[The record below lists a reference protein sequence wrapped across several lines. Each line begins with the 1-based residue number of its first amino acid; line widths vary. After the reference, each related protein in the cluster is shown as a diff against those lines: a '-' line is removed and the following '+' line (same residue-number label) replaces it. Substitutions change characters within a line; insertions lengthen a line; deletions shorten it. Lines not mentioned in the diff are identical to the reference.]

1 MQNLFI
7 RFITGLILLSSL
19 FLFSCEKELSVIGSD
34 IQPPGEKPNVIV
46 VDTFPV
52 TAYIRLEDS
61 TRTDRTF
68 SSLAGFMRDPAFGT
82 SKSTFYVQLRL
93 PANNIEFGTNPVVDS
108 VYLYLTYRA
117 NGIYGANDRP
127 ITLEVYEMDESIY
140 LDSNYYSRSY
150 TRSKPE
156 LLGSLTFEPNL
167 EDSVVVDGAPAP
179 SLIRIP
185 IAFSFAEKLLAE
197 SGSTNLSNNAN
208 FLEFMK
214 GFEVRCSDG
223 NAILSFDMINPF
235 TNLSLYYHTDEED
248 SLKFQLLIN
257 EFSQRYN
264 YFSHS
269 YSGTE
274 INARPVPGTPMER
287 LYVQGLGGVKT
298 IIELPF
304 LDSLIGKPMAIN
316 KAEIRVKVAQ
326 DIQTPFDYPVK
337 LILVVQDS
345 LNRNNFLI
353 DQLTEGPEFVGGNY
367 DEANGE
373 YVFNLA
379 RHVQSV
385 LLGRFDNFQLGII
398 CANLPINPARVVLKG
413 NGPALGDDRIRFRLI
428 YTEIE

>member
-7 RFITGLILLSSL
+7 RFMTGLIAISSL
-19 FLFSCEKELSVIGSD
+19 FLFSCEKDLGLIGSD
-34 IQPPGEKPNVIV
+34 IQPPGEKHDVIV

-68 SSLAGFMRDPAFGT
+68 SSLAGLMRDPAFGT
-82 SKSTFYVQLRL
+82 SKSTFFVQLRL

-117 NGIYGANDRP
+117 EGIYGANDRP
-127 ITLEVYEMDESIY
+127 ITLQVYEMDESLY
-140 LDSNYYSRSY
+140 LDSTYYSRTY

-167 EDSVVVDGAPAP
+167 EDSVLVDGEPAP

-185 IAFSFAEKLLAE
+185 IAYSFAERLFAE
-197 SGSTNLSNNAN
+197 SGTDNLANNDN
-208 FLEFMK
+208 FLQYMK
-214 GFEVRCSDG
+214 GFEVRCSEG
-223 NAILSFDMINPF
+223 NVILSFDMINPF
-235 TNLSLYYHTDEED
+235 THLGIYYHTDEED

-264 YFSHS
+264 YFFHS
-269 YSGTE
+269 YEGTE
-274 INARPVPGTPMER
+274 ISARPLPDTKMER
-287 LYVQGLGGVKT
+287 LYVQGMGGVKT
-298 IIELPF
+298 IVELPF

-316 KAEIRVKVAQ
+316 KAELRVKVAQ

-353 DQLTEGPEFVGGNY
+353 DQLAEGSEFVGGNY

-385 LLGRFDNFQLGII
+385 LLGRFENFQLGII

>member
-1 MQNLFI
+1 M
-7 RFITGLILLSSL
+7 TGLIAISSL
-19 FLFSCEKELSVIGSD
+19 FLFSCEKDLSLIGSD
-34 IQPPGEKPNVIV
+34 IQPPGEKPTVIV
-46 VDTFPV
+46 VDIFPV
-52 TAYIRLEDS
+52 KAYIRLEDS
-61 TRTDRTF
+61 TRSDRTF
-68 SSLAGFMRDPAFGT
+68 SSLAGIMRDPAFGT
-82 SKSTFYVQLRL
+82 TKSSFYVQLRL
-93 PANNIEFGTNPVVDS
+93 PANNIDFGPNPVSDS
-108 VYLYLTYRA
+108 TYLYLTYRA
-117 NGIYGANDRP
+117 KGIYGANDRP
-127 ITLEVYEMDESIY
+127 ITLEVYELDESLY
-140 LDSNYYSRSY
+140 LDSNYFSKRV
-150 TRSKPE
+150 TRAKPE
-156 LLGSLTFEPNL
+156 MLGSLTFEPNL
-167 EDSVVVDGAPAP
+167 EDSVLVDGQPAP

-185 IAFSFAEKLLAE
+185 IATSFVQKIFAE
-197 SGSTNLSNNAN
+197 SGTSNLANNAN

-214 GFEVRCSDG
+214 GFEVRCNSG

-235 TNLSLYYHTDEED
+235 TNLSIYYHTDDED

-264 YFSHS
+264 YFFHS
-269 YSGTE
+269 YEGTE

-316 KAEIRVKVAQ
+316 KAEIRVKIAQ
-326 DIQTPFDYPVK
+326 DVQTPFDYPVK

-345 LNRNNFLI
+345 LFRNNFLL

-367 DEANGE
+367 DELTGE

-385 LLGRFDNFQLGII
+385 LLGRIDNFKLGII
-398 CANLPINPARVVLKG
+398 CANLPINPSRVVLKG